1 MKPFLYSILAVHFL
15 LTDFYRE
22 TYFMTEEDKRKVTAT
37 VTRVEHSVR
46 NEKPFTQID
55 YRVVN
60 TGDKPVWMVDDGWL
74 TWQQQD
80 KLITLSLKRERMQ
93 QDAEAFGYF
102 APKLAEIPPGG
113 LVERSIELSWP
124 VSLSRLW
131 NKSDKAAPPP
141 GEYELELLVG
151 YGVNKS
157 ILKSKPVQ
165 SIREEENRIMKW
177 QNMVY
182 SNKVILTIP
191 VY

>member
-1 MKPFLYSILAVHFL
+1 
-15 LTDFYRE
+15 
-22 TYFMTEEDKRKVTAT
+22 
-37 VTRVEHSVR
+37 VR
-46 NEKPFTQID
+46 NEKPFTQIY

-60 TGDKPVWMVDDGWL
+60 VGDEPVWMVDDGWF

-93 QDAEAFGYF
+93 QGAEAFGYF
-102 APKLAEIPPGG
+102 VPNLAAIAPGG

-131 NKSDKAAPPP
+131 NKSDSAAPAP
-141 GEYELELLVG
+141 GEYDLELLIG
-151 YGVNKS
+151 YGVSKN
-157 ILKSKPVQ
+157 ILKSKPVE

-177 QNMVY
+177 QHTAH
-182 SNKVILTIP
+182 SNKIKLTIP